1 MEAENL
7 LKEFQGYLALPNLKN
22 VRLLNVYDLFNVKE
36 DHVKAIVEK
45 ILYESPIDNIYYSLP
60 PLKKEEKFFRIE
72 YHQGEFNQREDATP
86 VSYTHLD
93 VYKRQNL
100 SNAVAIVLYEALRQQ
115 GFPKLR

>member
-1 MEAENL
+1 MNNKRIFIEKIGTNMEAENL

-60 PLKKEEKFFRIE
+60 PLKKEEKFLE
-72 YHQGEFNQREDATP
+72 
-86 VSYTHLD
+86 
-93 VYKRQNL
+93 
-100 SNAVAIVLYEALRQQ
+100 
-115 GFPKLR
+115 